1 MENSPPTSKRN
12 SKKRRESKDDYK
24 IPKAVKA
31 SDINAL
37 KYLDDTKLLELKEAF
52 LLLDL
57 DNDGFIDSND
67 LKNTYLTLGQDVSD
81 NEIRQMMSEAM
92 HPLDFDAFVML
103 LGYKTIELDSE
114 DVLMEALSKWDKDGK
129 GVISEELW
137 VLWSLRW

>member
-37 KYLDDTKLLELKEAF
+37 KYLNDTKLLELKEAF

>member
-24 IPKAVKA
+24 VPKAVKA

-129 GVISEELW
+129 GVISEEL
-137 VLWSLRW
+137 

>member
-12 SKKRRESKDDYK
+12 SKKRRESKDEYK
-24 IPKAVKA
+24 VPKAVKA
-31 SDINAL
+31 SDISAL

-81 NEIRQMMSEAM
+81 NEIKQMMSEAM

-129 GVISEELW
+129 GVISEEL
-137 VLWSLRW
+137 

>member
-24 IPKAVKA
+24 VPKAVKA